1 MSLEEIQ
8 IPKEKPCKDTDRD
21 RSDES
26 TRPGIPRTDH
36 HHKKL
41 AERHITAFA
50 SEPSGESIPADTL
63 ILYF

>member
-36 HHKKL
+36 HHKPE
-41 AERHITAFA
+41 ERHRTAFP
-50 SEPSGESIPADTL
+50 SEPSGESIPAETL